1 MLRNSTEKYKKIY
14 GSTPSKDLKT
24 ATAINTPTKYN
35 VQTRMDSTVKS
46 LTQVRYASTKKL

>member
-14 GSTPSKDLKT
+14 GSASNKDSKT
-24 ATAINTPTKYN
+24 ATAINTPTKFN
-35 VQTRMDSTVKS
+35 AQSKIDSTVKL